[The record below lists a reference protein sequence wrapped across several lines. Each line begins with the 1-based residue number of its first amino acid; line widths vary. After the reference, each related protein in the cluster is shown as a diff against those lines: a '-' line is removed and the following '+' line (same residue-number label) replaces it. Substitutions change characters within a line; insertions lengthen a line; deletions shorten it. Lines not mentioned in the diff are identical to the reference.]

1 MNKIFLSI
9 LIVLLPVTLM
19 AAAML
24 PGDAANGKKV
34 HDNNCLNCHA
44 QIDDQDPDMLYLD
57 EDRRISDIGSLMNQV
72 SSCNSYQETG
82 LSEDEIDDVVKY
94 LNESFYEFDD

>member
-24 PGDAANGKKV
+24 PGDAANGKKL
-34 HDNNCLNCHA
+34 HDNNCQSCHV
-44 QIDDQDPDMLYLD
+44 QLTDGEPDMLYLD
-57 EDRRISDIGSLMNQV
+57 DDRRISDIGSLMNQV

-82 LSEDEIDDVVKY
+82 LSENEVDDVVNY
-94 LNESFYEFDD
+94 LNESFYMFED